1 MPCSLATS
9 GKYVAEKRLDRW
21 TFDDFMGIY
30 MGFNQQSWGFTWDFQ
45 QQFHGKFMGLTLK
58 IADSTSRHWDFN
70 GLSPANSHDLQT
82 SWVVDWYLSWR
93 YCTIYEYM
101 TLYIYICY
109 IFICYICIWWNMSN
123 YINSIHVNSDV
134 CMDHLMCWHSWWMDV
149 DGGLHGDRLFDSR
162 LVFHDWIQTS
172 IWNWLVVLTIW
183 KNISQWERLS
193 HILWKINNVWTH
205 QPGNFNIFS
214 PNERPGA

>member
-1 MPCSLATS
+1 MDWVL
-9 GKYVAEKRLDRW
+9 W
-21 TFDDFMGIY
+21 TPMISRHHEWLIGIY
-30 MGFNQQSWGFTWDFQ
+30 PGDIVQYTNTW
-45 QQFHGKFMGLTLK
+45 H
-58 IADSTSRHWDFN
+58 
-70 GLSPANSHDLQT
+70 
-82 SWVVDWYLSWR
+82 
-93 YCTIYEYM
+93 
-101 TLYIYICY
+101 YIYIY
-109 IFICYICIWWNMSN
+109 VIYICYICIWLNMSN

-149 DGGLHGDRLFDSR
+149 DGGLHGDWLFDSR